1 MILGIDGCQAAS
13 HRSTCTGLYMN
24 GSRCH
29 EDMVV
34 GVMKI
39 WAVGH
44 RRLTP
49 SKFSFKGYSANEWG
63 RCQRGCPV
71 LMSLVSRGCA
81 MQSRLSPARCRFAR
95 WSRRSGSRSRSSRS
109 LNGGVSYKACRHE
122 TSPCPGV
129 GEIPVE
135 AVVSPVVPVD

>member
-49 SKFSFKGYSANEWG
+49 SKFSFKGYLANEWG

-95 WSRRSGSRSRSSRS
+95 WSRRSGCRSRSS
-109 LNGGVSYKACRHE
+109 LNGVVPTRHVDRNKAMISSSGR
-122 TSPCPGV
+122 V
-129 GEIPVE
+129 FLWYRLWLMM
-135 AVVSPVVPVD
+135 VPVD